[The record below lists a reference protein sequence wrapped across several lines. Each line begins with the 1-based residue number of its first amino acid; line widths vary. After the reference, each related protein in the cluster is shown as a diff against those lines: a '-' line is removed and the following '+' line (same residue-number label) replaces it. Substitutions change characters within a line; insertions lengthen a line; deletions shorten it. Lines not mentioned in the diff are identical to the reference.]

1 MANRSET
8 LERETQTR
16 EQAPKTIKNEGLTI
30 RDALLQEF
38 DIELPFTRRS
48 LERVPVDKFD
58 WKPHEKSMT
67 LGWLATFL
75 ALVPTWGVMAIE
87 KDEFDPTAASGG
99 KKPSLPTSSSE
110 LLGMFD
116 QNYAAFRAALA
127 GTSDAHLQTKWTLRS
142 RGDVWFTETRWLVL
156 REYILNH
163 IVHHRAQLGVYLRLQ
178 GIAVPAIYNDSADE
192 KGGVFRER

>member
-1 MANRSET
+1 MANRSEP
-8 LERETQTR
+8 LERDTQTS
-16 EQAPKTIKNEGLTI
+16 EQAAKTIKTAGSLSI
-30 RDALLQEF
+30 RDALVREF
-38 DIELPFTRRS
+38 DLELPYTRRS
-48 LERVPVDKFD
+48 LERVPVDQFD

-87 KDEFDPTAASGG
+87 KDEFDPSAASGG
-99 KKPSLPTSSSE
+99 RKPSLPTSSSE
-110 LLGMFD
+110 LLGTFD
-116 QNYAAFRAALA
+116 KNYATFRTALA

-142 RGDVWFTETRWLVL
+142 GGDVWFTETRWLVL

-192 KGGVFRER
+192 KGGVFR

>member
-1 MANRSET
+1 M
-8 LERETQTR
+8 
-16 EQAPKTIKNEGLTI
+16 TI
-30 RDALLQEF
+30 RDALIREF
-38 DIELPFTRRS
+38 DLELPYTRRS
-48 LERVPVDKFD
+48 LERVPIDKFT

-87 KDEFDPTAASGG
+87 KDEFDPSASGG
-99 KKPSLPTSSSE
+99 KRPDLPASMDA
-110 LLGMFD
+110 LLGLFD
-116 QNYAAFRAALA
+116 ENYTALRKALA
-127 GTSDAHLQTKWTLRS
+127 ETTDTHLQTDWTLKP
-142 RGDVWFTETRWLVL
+142 GGQVLFTQPRWLVL

-192 KGGVFRER
+192 KGGVFREGP